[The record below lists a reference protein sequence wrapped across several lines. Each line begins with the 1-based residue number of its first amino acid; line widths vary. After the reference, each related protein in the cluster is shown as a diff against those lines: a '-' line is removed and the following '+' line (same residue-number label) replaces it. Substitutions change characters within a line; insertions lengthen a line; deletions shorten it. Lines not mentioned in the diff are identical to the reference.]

1 MQIASRKKFEKE
13 VRKTPERSR
22 IFNGLANTGTLTGS
36 TPRRT
41 RHAAEVISTG
51 HRGTMSKKGRT
62 GKSKKASR
70 REGAPASVRPSDAMA
85 ALKVTTP
92 MKVLTPV
99 EFTRDV
105 DSPHANAVVEHDH
118 EAGFF
123 ADVRPPMPSQ
133 DHAEEYDSR
142 PSKMTPA
149 ARARRELFTKYVKGT
164 VALLM
169 ALCIV
174 ALLRAATS
182 HGHAD
187 DTPAANA
194 QTPQIVAANVQAAPA
209 PTQLDLARV
218 PPPLPAAVAAD
229 KAAADEEKAAKA
241 ADPAP
246 AKANEA
252 PAEAPVAAATA
263 DATKSEEPK
272 AEAPKSD
279 KTAGQEKAAARR
291 ALESGRAGAAIE
303 AGERSVA
310 LDPSDGEAWLL
321 LGAAYQEKGKP
332 GEARRCFNACL
343 KQGKKGPIGEC
354 RQMLQ

>member
-1 MQIASRKKFEKE
+1 
-13 VRKTPERSR
+13 
-22 IFNGLANTGTLTGS
+22 
-36 TPRRT
+36 
-41 RHAAEVISTG
+41 
-51 HRGTMSKKGRT
+51 MSKKGRT

-70 REGAPASVRPSDAMA
+70 REGAPASVRPANMTA
-85 ALKVTTP
+85 ASENSVDEGSPSSEPARSLPGVRVVPAAVALNVATP

-105 DSPHANAVVEHDH
+105 DSHGAPPVAEHDH
-118 EAGFF
+118 EEGFF
-123 ADVRPPMPSQ
+123 AADVRAPLPSQ
-133 DHAEEYDSR
+133 DHADDYDPR
-142 PSKMTPA
+142 PSKMTPF
-149 ARARRELFTKYVKGT
+149 ARARRELYTKYVKGT
-164 VALLM
+164 VALLT

-218 PPPLPAAVAAD
+218 PAPLPAAAV
-229 KAAADEEKAAKA
+229 ADEAKV
-241 ADPAP
+241 
-246 AKANEA
+246 
-252 PAEAPVAAATA
+252 EAPVAAAKT
-263 DATKSEEPK
+263 DAPKVEEPK

-279 KTAGQEKAAARR
+279 KTAGQEKAIARQ
-291 ALESGRAGAAIE
+291 ALESGRTGVAIE

-310 LDPSDGEAWLL
+310 LDPTDGEAWLL
-321 LGAAYQEKGKP
+321 LGAAYQEKGKSAD
-332 GEARRCFNACL
+332 ARRCFNACL

-354 RQMLQ
+354 RAMLQ